1 MGTGY
6 PLAAP
11 AEPGVGAGWALLAEA
26 VAAQLPVAD
35 LHGLWVFRPFRREG
49 KEYGTAI
56 LSRVEADR
64 LVIYTARYAHTL
76 KGKKRGEFVS
86 EFAEVGRGPL
96 EALDELVALVP
107 KRTEEEPPAQIPL
120 ERWYP
125 VEADGAPDLG

>member
-11 AEPGVGAGWALLAEA
+11 AEPGTGAGWERLAQA
-26 VAAQLPVAD
+26 VAAEVPVAELD
-35 LHGLWVFRPFRREG
+35 GLWVFRPFRRDG

-56 LSRVEADR
+56 LSRREGDR

-76 KGKKRGEFVS
+76 KGKKRGEFAS
-86 EFAEVGRGPL
+86 ELAEVGRGPL

-107 KRTEEEPPAQIPL
+107 KRTEEEPPVRIPVL
-120 ERWYP
+120 RWYP
-125 VEADGAPDLG
+125 AGPDGAPDLG